1 MFSGKLI
8 SFACMLLIGVAL
20 VAQSTKSPAPKH
32 ISPLLTVG
40 EKDNGTTVDL
50 TQDETLV
57 VKLPGNPTTGY
68 SWAVIG
74 DPSPLKLVKSTT
86 QRSANSKTM
95 AGAPSVQEFRFRA
108 DAAGIVSLTLH
119 YRRPWEHDAPPA
131 KTYTLRVQIR

>member
-8 SFACMLLIGVAL
+8 TLSCMLLIGVTM
-20 VAQSTKSPAPKH
+20 VAQSTKPSGTKHTSPMV
-32 ISPLLTVG
+32 TVG

-68 SWAVIG
+68 SWAVVG
-74 DPSPLKLVKSTT
+74 DPSPLKLVKSST
-86 QRSANSKTM
+86 QRSAKSKTM
-95 AGAPSVQEFRFRA
+95 AGAPSVQCFRFQA
-108 DAAGIVSLTLH
+108 NAAGIVSLTLN
-119 YRRPWEHDAPPA
+119 YRRPWEHEAPPA

>member
-8 SFACMLLIGVAL
+8 SFGCMLLIGVAM
-20 VAQSTKSPAPKH
+20 VAQSTKPPGKH
-32 ISPLLTVG
+32 TSPLVTVG
-40 EKDNGTTVDL
+40 DKDNGTTVDL

-74 DPSPLKLVKSTT
+74 DPSPLRLLKSST
-86 QRSANSKTM
+86 QRSAKSKTM
-95 AGAPSVQEFRFRA
+95 AGAPSVQIFRFQA
-108 DAAGIVSLTLH
+108 NAAGIVSLTLH

-131 KTYTLRVQIR
+131 KTFTLRVQIR